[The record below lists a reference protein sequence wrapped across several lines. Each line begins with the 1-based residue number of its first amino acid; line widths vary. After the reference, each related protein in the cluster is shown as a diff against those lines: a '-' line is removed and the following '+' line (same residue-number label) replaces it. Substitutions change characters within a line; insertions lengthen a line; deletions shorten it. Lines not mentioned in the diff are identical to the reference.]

1 MDLNPSFFNPAPA
14 SQGIDYTQ
22 MARML
27 MNRPGQVPQ
36 GQAASPTGSALGG
49 LSQMAGS
56 VIPLL
61 QQSGQLDANRAAT
74 ALNGGVPT
82 IGQMPAP
89 FSRFGNAIGGM
100 FGG

>member
-1 MDLNPSFFNPAPA
+1 MDLPSFYQPQSPA
-14 SQGIDYTQ
+14 QGVDYTQ

-27 MNRPGQVPQ
+27 MNRQGQVPQ

-49 LSQMAGS
+49 IGQMAGS
-56 VIPLL
+56 VIPML
-61 QQSGQLDANRAAT
+61 QQGGQMDANKAAT

-82 IGQMPAP
+82 VGQMPAP
-89 FSRFGNAIGGM
+89 FSRFGNAVGGM